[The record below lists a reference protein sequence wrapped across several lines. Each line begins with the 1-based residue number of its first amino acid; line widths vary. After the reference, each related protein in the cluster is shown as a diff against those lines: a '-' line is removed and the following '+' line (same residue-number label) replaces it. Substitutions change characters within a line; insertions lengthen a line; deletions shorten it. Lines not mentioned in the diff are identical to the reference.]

1 MHEENPSNLPP
12 GYTLDLAGDPCVIVL
27 RREGAGV
34 VARFTRNVDPE
45 EIRRTAQEDHTEN
58 ESLATSTTEAP
69 RIGHNP
75 RTSAKRRSKK
85 FVCPSYSIVT

>member
-27 RREGAGV
+27 RRAGAGV

-45 EIRRTAQEDHTEN
+45 EIRRTAQEDRTEKDPSDLN
-58 ESLATSTTEAP
+58 HRTTQNRA
-69 RIGHNP
+69 
-75 RTSAKRRSKK
+75 
-85 FVCPSYSIVT
+85 